1 MLTRRHLGLAAAAA
15 AAVAALGPAPSLA
28 NGDEEA
34 IKANI
39 EAFRKANLAQDKAA
53 FEAMLSEKLVYGHS
67 DGRLESKAE
76 FIAAVM
82 ARKAKLKELKFPD
95 IKVRVNGNNATVRH
109 LWESESELDG
119 KTTVTKID
127 VTQVWQKQADGKWL
141 LASRLSF
148 RPL

>member
-1 MLTRRHLGLAAAAA
+1 MLTRRHLATVAA
-15 AAVAALGPAPSLA
+15 AAVATAALAPSVALA
-28 NGDEEA
+28 NGDEDA

-39 EAFRKANLAQDKAA
+39 EAFRKANLAQDKGV
-53 FEAMLSEKLVYGHS
+53 FEGLLSDKLVYGHS

-76 FIAAVM
+76 FIAAVL
-82 ARKAKLKELKFPD
+82 ARKGKLKELKFPD
-95 IKVRVNGNNATVRH
+95 IKVRVSGSNATVRH
-109 LWESESELDG
+109 NWESETELEG